1 MKNRMLKA
9 AREYAQWGWPVFP
22 VHSATNGQCSCGDET
37 CKSVAKHP
45 RTPRG
50 FKDATANEKKIES
63 WWTKWP
69 GANIGIATGGESG
82 LLVLDIDPRN
92 GGDQSL
98 EKLPELPDTP
108 AVRTGGGGA
117 QFYFKLSPGTKMKS
131 RSALLPGLDIKAEGG
146 YVVAP
151 PSSHKSGKRYLW
163 YADVAPEEVKLAS
176 IPQWLA
182 RLLAD
187 QRREPAVQGGQTDQT
202 IVEGQRNTS
211 LLKMAGALRRQGA
224 TPEVIADALLV
235 VNQNQCDPLLPEKEV
250 LSIAQSSASW
260 SPMNG
265 RTNSPPYE
273 ADEDGIFWLKTTRD
287 GPMPTRLTNFN
298 ARIRADVVED
308 DGVEIRRTYEIEAEL
323 SGRRK
328 SFLVQQRSS
337 RL

>member
-1 MKNRMLKA
+1 MGLASVSR
-9 AREYAQWGWPVFP
+9 AQRHKWPVQLRRRN
-22 VHSATNGQCSCGDET
+22 VQKRGQAS
-37 CKSVAKHP
+37 SN
-45 RTPRG
+45 
-50 FKDATANEKKIES
+50 TAWLQRRHGEREENQS

-163 YADVAPEEVKLAS
+163 YADVAPEEGKLAS

-265 RTNSPPYE
+265 RPTPPHMK
-273 ADEDGIFWLKTTRD
+273 LMKTAFF
-287 GPMPTRLTNFN
+287 G
-298 ARIRADVVED
+298 
-308 DGVEIRRTYEIEAEL
+308 
-323 SGRRK
+323 
-328 SFLVQQRSS
+328 
-337 RL
+337 